1 MTRTGIWIVGARG
14 GVATTTVVGALAIAR
29 GLTPATGCVSTLP
42 AFANLP
48 LPAFD
53 SFVFGGHDL
62 DVPTSFA
69 DDVLELARVGRFLD
83 PELVRTLRAELD
95 ACGTRMRRGIAT
107 NCGPAVTQARD
118 TSVPAGDAPR
128 TLRQQVDALERDLRE
143 FRSAHGLDEVV
154 VVNLASTEPPLDA
167 DSAHATANSLLA
179 AIDADRVA
187 SIRASTLYAIAA
199 LRTGCAFVNFTPSNG
214 AMLPGVLDLANSNA
228 LPIAGSDGKT
238 GETLVKAALAPMFAH
253 RNLRVLSWQGYNM
266 LGDRDGEV
274 LADPE
279 HRRSKIHSKDGV
291 VAGILGYPVHTH
303 VGIDFVPSLHD
314 HKTAFDLVHFEGFLG
329 HRMMLTFT
337 WLGCDSI
344 LAAPLVL
351 DLVRF
356 TVAAMRRG
364 ESGVQRQL
372 ACFFKSPC
380 GVTEHDF
387 HKQFEALLE
396 YAARA

>member
-29 GLTPATGCVSTLP
+29 GLCPPTGCVSTLP
-42 AFANLP
+42 PFAKLP
-48 LPAFD
+48 LPEFPEL
-53 SFVFGGHDL
+53 VFGGHDL
-62 DVPTSFA
+62 EVPMSFA
-69 DDVLELARVGRFLD
+69 DDALELARVGRFLD
-83 PELVRTLRAELD
+83 PALIETLRGELD
-95 ACGTRMRRGIAT
+95 AFGARVRRGIAT
-107 NCGPAVTQARD
+107 NCGPAVRQAQTNVAGD
-118 TSVPAGDAPR
+118 TSTPLRDQLAG
-128 TLRQQVDALERDLRE
+128 LERDLRS
-143 FRSAHGLDEVV
+143 FRTQHALDDIV
-154 VVNLASTEPPLDA
+154 VVNLASTEPPLAADA
-167 DSAHATANSLLA
+167 AQATSAALFD
-179 AIDADRVA
+179 AIDRDSV
-187 SIRASTLYAIAA
+187 STVRASSLYAIAA
-199 LRTGCAFVNFTPSNG
+199 LRTGCAFVNFTPSNA
-214 AMLPGVLDLANSNA
+214 AMLPGIVDLAQA
-228 LPIAGSDGKT
+228 EGLPIAGSDGKT

-279 HRRSKIHSKDGV
+279 HRRSKVHSKDGV
-291 VAGILGYPVHTH
+291 VSGILGYPLHTH

-356 TVAAMRRG
+356 MVAAKRRG
-364 ESGVQRQL
+364 ERGVQRQL
-372 ACFFKSPC
+372 ACFFKSPA

-387 HKQFEALLE
+387 HKQFESLLE
-396 YAARA
+396 YATRA

>member
-29 GLTPATGCVSTLP
+29 GLSPPTGCVSTLP
-42 AFANLP
+42 PFSKLP
-48 LPAFD
+48 LPEFRD
-53 SFVFGGHDL
+53 LVFGGHDL
-62 DVPTSFA
+62 EVPKSFA
-69 DDVLELARVGRFLD
+69 DDALELARVGRFLD
-83 PELVRTLRAELD
+83 PALIETLRGELD
-95 ACGTRMRRGIAT
+95 AFGTRIRRGIAT
-107 NCGPAVTQARD
+107 NCGPAVTQAK
-118 TSVPAGDAPR
+118 TGVAGDSSTP
-128 TLRQQVDALERDLRE
+128 LRQQLEALERDLRA
-143 FRSAHGLDEVV
+143 FRSEHALDDVV

-167 DSAHATANSLLA
+167 DAAQSSASALLDAIEHNS
-179 AIDADRVA
+179 V
-187 SIRASTLYAIAA
+187 SSVRASSLYAIAA
-199 LRTGCAFVNFTPSNG
+199 LRTECAFVNFTPSNG
-214 AMLPGVLDLANSNA
+214 AMLPGILELAQANG

-279 HRRSKIHSKDGV
+279 HRRSKVHSKDGV
-291 VAGILGYPVHTH
+291 VSGILGYPVHTH

-356 TVAAMRRG
+356 MVAAKRRG
-364 ESGVQRQL
+364 ERGVQRHL
-372 ACFFKSPC
+372 ACFFKSPN

-387 HKQFEALLE
+387 HKQYESLLE
-396 YAARA
+396 YATRA

>member
-1 MTRTGIWIVGARG
+1 MTRTGIWIIGARG
-14 GVATTTVVGALAIAR
+14 GVATTTVVGGLAIAR
-29 GLTPATGCVSTLP
+29 GLAASTGCVSALP
-42 AFANLP
+42 AFARLP
-48 LPAFD
+48 FPAFD
-53 SFVFGGHDL
+53 EFVFGGHDV
-62 DVPTSFA
+62 DTPTSFA
-69 DDVLELARVGRFLD
+69 TDTLELARVGRFLD
-83 PELVRTLRAELD
+83 PALIESLRGDLD
-95 ACGTRMRRGIAT
+95 AYGRRIRRGITT
-107 NCGPAVTQARD
+107 NCGPAVQRAP
-118 TSVPAGDAPR
+118 VQGAGDTPLAVQ
-128 TLRQQVDALERDLRE
+128 LDGLERDLRA
-143 FRSAHGLDEVV
+143 FRADHALDDVV
-154 VVNLASTEPPLDA
+154 VVNLASTEPPLAGDP
-167 DSAHATANSLLA
+167 AHATSSALLD
-179 AIDADRVA
+179 AIARDHV
-187 SIRASTLYAIAA
+187 SCVRASSLYALAA

-214 AMLPGVLDLANSNA
+214 AMLPGILELATQSR
-228 LPIAGSDGKT
+228 LPITGSDGKT

-279 HRRSKIHSKDGV
+279 HRASKVHSKDGV
-291 VAGILGYPVHTH
+291 VSGILGYPVHTH

-356 TVAAMRRG
+356 SIAAKRRG
-364 ESGVQRQL
+364 EHGVQRQL

-380 GVTEHDF
+380 GGTEHDF
-387 HKQFEALLE
+387 HRQYESLLE
-396 YAARA
+396 YASRA

>member
-29 GLTPATGCVSTLP
+29 GLTSTTGCVSTLP
-42 AFANLP
+42 AFSKLP

-53 SFVFGGHDL
+53 EFVFGGHDL
-62 DVPTSFA
+62 DAPTSFA
-69 DDVLELARVGRFLD
+69 DDTLELARVGRFID
-83 PELVRTLRAELD
+83 PQLVHALRADLD
-95 ACGTRMRRGIAT
+95 AYGSRIRRGITT
-107 NCGPAVTQARD
+107 NCGPAVTRQRAESAEES
-118 TSVPAGDAPR
+118 TIP
-128 TLRQQVDALERDLRE
+128 LREQLAALENDLRS
-143 FRSAHGLDEVV
+143 FRTEHALDEVV

-167 DSAHATANSLLA
+167 DPAHASARALDDAIAHDRTSL
-179 AIDADRVA
+179 V
-187 SIRASTLYAIAA
+187 RASSLYAIAA
-199 LRTGCAFVNFTPSNG
+199 LRTGCAFVNFTPSNA
-214 AMLPGVLDLANSNA
+214 AMLRGIIELAETRG

-279 HRRSKIHSKDGV
+279 HRRSKVHSKDGV
-291 VAGILGYPVHTH
+291 VSGILGYPVHTH

-351 DLVRF
+351 DLARF
-356 TVAAMRRG
+356 SVAALRRREPG
-364 ESGVQRQL
+364 IQKHL
-372 ACFFKSPC
+372 ACFFKSPN

-396 YAARA
+396 YAARAG